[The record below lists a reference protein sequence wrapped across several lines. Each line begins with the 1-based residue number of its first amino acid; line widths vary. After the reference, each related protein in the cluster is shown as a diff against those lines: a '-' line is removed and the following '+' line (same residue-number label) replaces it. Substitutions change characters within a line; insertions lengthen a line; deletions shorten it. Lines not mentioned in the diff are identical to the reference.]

1 MNRRLVVFFLI
12 VVALVAS
19 VNIVCQAQS
28 KTLLT
33 RHVREVTLNGQAK
46 LVGQLPAT
54 QSMHVDIVLPLRDQP
69 GLENFVKEVSNP
81 KSSLYRHYVTPSEF
95 TARFGPTQQQYD
107 ALISFA
113 QANGFTVLGGS
124 RDSMDVRLEGSVA
137 TIEKALHV
145 TMGVYQHP
153 TENRTFFAP
162 DREPTV
168 DLPFQ
173 LWHISGLD
181 NYSIPRP
188 LYVHR
193 DLKVQPLA
201 TTGSCP
207 GQSFCGSDMRAAYYE
222 GSALTGAGQNL
233 GLLEYAGFDIADVNT
248 YYQNAGQTLFVPI
261 VGISTDGTSILCTE
275 ADGGCDDTEQT
286 IDITQAAG
294 MAPNLNTLYVYVG
307 SSDTALLSGMSTDI
321 PLPANLSSSWSWSP
335 ADPSTDDPY
344 FMKMISQGQTYFQAS
359 GDGGAYEGSAPWP
372 MNSQYVQTVGGT
384 DLETTGP
391 GGDWASE
398 SAWVDGGGGWGTNIL
413 IPSWQQLP
421 GIITAANKG
430 STIYRNTSDVSA
442 NANFSFYVC
451 ADQTTCSENAYGGT
465 SFAAPMWAAYIA
477 LVNENLANNG
487 YSSTV
492 GFINPT
498 IYTDFGLGPGYDTD
512 FHDIVSGSDG
522 LPTTPGYDLP
532 TGWGSPNTTGLINAF
547 LTEAGPDF
555 GLSASPTSV
564 LVIQG
569 NSITTNVTVNQQNGF
584 TGSVTLSATGLPS
597 GVTAVFSP
605 NPTTSS
611 STLTLSATGTATPGN
626 VIVTILGE
634 SGSLTNATSL
644 SLTVAPLINGSQI
657 SLTPSALS
665 FGTVVVESSSA
676 AKKATLTNNSSTTM
690 YFSSITTSA
699 NFSQTNTCGG
709 TLAAGKSC
717 TISVIFTPT
726 QVGSLTGTLYVN
738 DNGTNS
744 PQTVSLSGTGKAQ
757 ATLTPASA
765 TYSATVV
772 GKSSAAK
779 TFTLRN
785 NQNVLLRDI
794 SISTTGPFSVT
805 STNCEVNLTS
815 NADCTINVVFTPTGV
830 GVETG
835 TLQVSDNAVGSPQV
849 SNLKGTGK
857 E

>member
-1 MNRRLVVFFLI
+1 VFFLI

>member
-1 MNRRLVVFFLI
+1 VNRRPIVFLLT
-12 VVALVAS
+12 LVAIVAT
-19 VNIVCQAQS
+19 VNVVCQAQARP
-28 KTLLT
+28 LLT
-33 RHVREVTLNGQAK
+33 SHVREVTLNGQAP

-54 QSMHVDIVLPLRDQP
+54 QSMHFDIVMALSHAADLK
-69 GLENFVKEVSNP
+69 NFVQAVSDP
-81 KSSLYRHYVTPSEF
+81 SSPSYRHYVTVSQF
-95 TARFGPTQQQYD
+95 TERFGPSQDDYD
-107 ALISFA
+107 ALIRFA

-124 RDSMDVRLEGSVA
+124 RDSMDLQLKGSVA
-137 TIEKALHV
+137 DIEKAFHTTL
-145 TMGVYQHP
+145 GVYQHP
-153 TENRTFFAP
+153 TENRTFYAP

-188 LYVHR
+188 MLVKR
-193 DLKVQPLA
+193 DFKVQPQA

-233 GLLEYAGFDIADVNT
+233 GLLEYAGYDIADVNT
-248 YYQNAGQTLFVPI
+248 YYANAGQTLYVSI
-261 VGISTDGTSILCTE
+261 VGISTDGTPVLCTE
-275 ADGGCDDTEQT
+275 ADGSCDDTEQT

-294 MAPNLNTLYVYVG
+294 MAPNMNTIYVYVG
-307 SSDTALLSGMSTDI
+307 SSDTALLSGMSTDT

-335 ADPSTDDPY
+335 ADPSTDNPY

-359 GDGGAYEGSAPWP
+359 GDGGAYEGSSPWP
-372 MNSQYVQTVGGT
+372 MNSPYVQTVGGT
-384 DLETTGP
+384 DLNTTGP

-398 SAWVDGGGGWGTNIL
+398 TAWVDGGGGWGTNEP

-451 ADQTTCSENAYGGT
+451 ADQTTCSENSYGGT

-477 LVNENLANNG
+477 LVNENLANN
-487 YSSTV
+487 SHPPV

-498 IYTDFGLGPGYDTD
+498 IYTDLGLGPGYDTD

-547 LTEAGPDF
+547 LVEAGPDF
-555 GLSASPTSV
+555 GLSASPTSI

-569 NSITTNVTVNQQNGF
+569 NSVTTAVTVNQQNGF

-597 GVTAVFSP
+597 GVTAQFVP

-611 STLTLSATGTATPGN
+611 STLTLSATGSATAGT
-626 VIVTILGE
+626 VIVTIVGT
-634 SGSLTNATSL
+634 SGSLTNATTL
-644 SLTVAPLINGSQI
+644 SLTVAPQISGSEI
-657 SLTPSALS
+657 SLTPGSLS
-665 FGTVVVESSSA
+665 FGTVVVGAASA

-699 NFSQTNTCGG
+699 NFSQTNTCGS

-717 TISVIFTPT
+717 TISVTFTPT
-726 QVGSLTGTLYVN
+726 QVGALTGTLSVN

-757 ATLTPASA
+757 AALTPATA

-779 TFTLRN
+779 VFTLKN
-785 NQNVLLRDI
+785 NQNVILRDL
-794 SISTTGPFSVT
+794 SISTTGPFSVS
-805 STNCEVNLTS
+805 STTCQSQLTS
-815 NADCTINVVFTPTGV
+815 NASCTIDVVFTPTGV

-835 TLQVSDNAVGSPQV
+835 TLQVSDNAVGSPQT
-849 SNLKGTGK
+849 SSLKGTGK
-857 E
+857 N

>member
-1 MNRRLVVFFLI
+1 VNRRPIVFLLTLVAI
-12 VVALVAS
+12 VVA
-19 VNIVCQAQS
+19 VNVVCQAQARP
-28 KTLLT
+28 LLT
-33 RHVREVTLNGQAK
+33 SHVREVTLNGQAP

-54 QSMHVDIVLPLRDQP
+54 QSMHFDIVMALSHAADLK
-69 GLENFVKEVSNP
+69 NFVQAVSDP
-81 KSSLYRHYVTPSEF
+81 SSPSYRHYVTVSQF
-95 TARFGPTQQQYD
+95 TERFGPSQDDYD
-107 ALISFA
+107 ALIRFA
-113 QANGFTVLGGS
+113 QTNGFTVLGGS
-124 RDSMDVRLEGSVA
+124 RDSMDVQLKGSVA
-137 TIEKALHV
+137 DIEKAFHTTL
-145 TMGVYQHP
+145 GVYQHP
-153 TENRTFFAP
+153 TEHRTFYAP

-181 NYSIPRP
+181 NYAIPHP
-188 LYVHR
+188 LFVKR
-193 DLKVQPLA
+193 DSKVQPLA

-233 GLLEYAGFDIADVNT
+233 GLLEYAGYDIADVNT
-248 YYQNAGQTLFVPI
+248 YYANAGQTLYVNI
-261 VGISTDGTSILCTE
+261 VGISTDGTPILCTE

-294 MAPNLNTLYVYVG
+294 MAPNMNTIYVYVG
-307 SSDTALLSGMSTDI
+307 STDTAILSAMSTDT
-321 PLPANLSSSWSWSP
+321 PLPANLSSSWSWNPSP
-335 ADPSTDDPY
+335 GADNPY

-359 GDGGAYEGSAPWP
+359 GDGGAYEGSSPWP
-372 MNSQYVQTVGGT
+372 MNSPYVQTVGGT

-398 SAWVDGGGGWGTNIL
+398 TAWVDGGGGWGTNEP
-413 IPSWQQLP
+413 IPSWQQVP
-421 GIITAANKG
+421 GVITAANEG
-430 STIYRNTSDVSA
+430 STTYRNTSDVSA

-451 ADQTTCSENAYGGT
+451 ADQTTCSENSYGGT

-477 LVNENLANNG
+477 LVNENLANH
-487 YSSTV
+487 SDPPV

-512 FHDIVSGSDG
+512 FHDITSGSDG

-547 LTEAGPDF
+547 LVEAGPDF
-555 GLSASPTSV
+555 GLSASPTNV

-569 NSITTNVTVNQQNGF
+569 NSVTTTVTVNQQNGF
-584 TGSVTLSATGLPS
+584 TGSVTLSVTGLPS
-597 GVTAVFSP
+597 GVTYGFSP

-611 STLTLSATGTATPGN
+611 STLTLSATGSATAGT
-626 VIVTILGE
+626 VIVTIVGT
-634 SGSLTNATSL
+634 SGSLTNATTL
-644 SLTVAPLINGSQI
+644 SLTVAPSVNGADL
-657 SLTPSALS
+657 SLTPGSLA
-665 FGTVVVESSSA
+665 FGTVVVEASSA
-676 AKKATLTNNSSTTM
+676 AKKATFTNNSSTTV

-699 NFSQTNTCGG
+699 NFTQTNTCGS

-717 TISVIFTPT
+717 TISVTFTPT
-726 QVGSLTGTLYVN
+726 QVGALTGTLYVN

-757 ATLTPASA
+757 AALTPATA

-779 TFTLRN
+779 VFTLKN
-785 NQNVLLRDI
+785 NQNVILRDL
-794 SISTTGPFSVT
+794 SISTTGPFSVS
-805 STNCEVNLTS
+805 STTCQSQLTS
-815 NADCTINVVFTPTGV
+815 NASCTIDVVFTPTGV

-835 TLQVSDNAVGSPQV
+835 TLQVSDNAVGSPQT
-849 SNLKGTGK
+849 SSLKGTGK
-857 E
+857 N